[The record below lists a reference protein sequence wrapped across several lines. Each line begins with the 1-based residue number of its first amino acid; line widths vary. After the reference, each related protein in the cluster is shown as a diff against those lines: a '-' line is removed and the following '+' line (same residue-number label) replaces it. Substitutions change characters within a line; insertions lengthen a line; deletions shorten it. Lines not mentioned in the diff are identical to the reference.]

1 MQVWKILGS
10 TGPVCKTRGVRMN
23 APLRPFLPAALLASA
38 AALLTGCP
46 AASAHTPQPGHALYE
61 SCKSCHGDKGE
72 GKHEIAAPAI
82 AGLPKWY
89 VESTVRKFRT
99 GLRGAHPDDY
109 EGLRMRP
116 MSRQMANDR
125 EIETVS
131 AYVAAL
137 APVKSAPTLTG
148 GDASA
153 GQTAYAVCMAC
164 HGANGLGNEQLKA
177 PPIAGQA
184 DWYLL
189 SSLKKFKAG
198 VRGAAPGDVPGS
210 QMRPMAATLADEQ
223 AMKNV
228 IAHIATLS
236 R

>member
-1 MQVWKILGS
+1 
-10 TGPVCKTRGVRMN
+10 MN
-23 APLRPFLPAALLASA
+23 VSLRLVSSPLLPAVLFACASA
-38 AALLTGCP
+38 FLCGCP
-46 AASAHTPQPGHALYE
+46 AAAAHTPQGGHDLYE
-61 SCKSCHGDKGE
+61 SCKSCHGERGE
-72 GKHEIAAPAI
+72 GKESIAAPAI
-82 AGLPKWY
+82 AGLPRWY

-116 MSRQMANDR
+116 MSRQMANDQ
-125 EIETVS
+125 EVETVS
-131 AYVAAL
+131 AYVASM
-137 APVKSAPTLTG
+137 PVQKASPTLTG
-148 GDASA
+148 GDAAA
-153 GQTAYAVCMAC
+153 GATAYAVCTAC
-164 HGANGLGNEQLKA
+164 HGPTGAGNEQLKA

-189 SSLKKFKAG
+189 NSLKKFKAG
-198 VRGAAPGDVPGS
+198 VRGNVAGDVPGN

-228 IAHIATLS
+228 IAHITTLS

>member
-1 MQVWKILGS
+1 MNVTSRFASWRAVLA
-10 TGPVCKTRGVRMN
+10 PVV
-23 APLRPFLPAALLASA
+23 LLAGG
-38 AALLTGCP
+38 ALLTGCP
-46 AASAHTPQPGHALYE
+46 PAAAHTPQAGHDLYE
-61 SCKSCHGDKGE
+61 SCKSCHGAHGE
-72 GKHEIAAPAI
+72 GAAYVSAPSI

-89 VESTVRKFRT
+89 VEATVRKFRT
-99 GLRGAHPDDY
+99 GLRGAHPDDV

-116 MSRQMANDR
+116 MSRQMASDA

-131 AYVAAL
+131 AYVASMT
-137 APVKSAPTLTG
+137 PVRSASTLT

-153 GQTAYAVCMAC
+153 GQATYAVCAAC
-164 HGANGLGNEQLKA
+164 HGQTGMGNEQLKA

-189 SSLKKFKAG
+189 SSLKKFKSG
-198 VRGAAPGDVPGS
+198 VRGTAPGDITGS
-210 QMRPMAATLADEQ
+210 QMRPMAMTLADEQ

-236 R
+236 GR